1 MAHTN
6 ALIHEDSPYLQQ
18 HAHNPVDWMPWGE
31 AAFAKARKEH
41 KLIFLS
47 IGYSTC
53 HWCHVMEHESFENPR
68 LAQYLNAHFV
78 AIKVDREEM
87 PQIDRYYQNV
97 YQLMHRR
104 GGGWPLTIIMTPDR
118 KPFFS
123 GTYIP
128 LEAKYGSAGLW
139 DVLRRIVDLAG
150 KDPRQIEEVGTT
162 VLEGMKQMDQAGRS
176 QKKVPLNS
184 QLAKKFVSEVAA
196 RFDARNGGIGK
207 APKFPHASTITV
219 LLQIYRLTGDKKAF
233 KMATSMLDHMARGGI
248 YDQIEGGFYR
258 YSTDGRWMIPHFEK
272 MLYTNAELIEAYA
285 NGYALSK
292 NERFL
297 DVIERCVEN
306 IKERFYKDGLFF
318 SASDADSEGEEGKYF
333 LIKYDKAKNALKKAG
348 FSKGEI
354 DEALGYFGIFE
365 LDGNFEAE
373 FTNPYITS
381 DKKPKRLDEV
391 KKILKELRADVKYPF
406 IDYKVQTS
414 WNALYIRS
422 LLKASK
428 LTELDYTKDALSS
441 LDTLLKTLYID
452 GELYHQVILGK
463 KPKVKGY
470 LEDYAFLISALIE
483 AYESSFKERYLKIAQ
498 TLQEEAVKKFYK
510 DGVWHMSSDGFLL
523 EAELYDSSYRSAL
536 AVMIEDILSLG
547 VLKESNKLFSFG
559 VESLKRSAK
568 ELNSHPLNFPYATK
582 VSLEA
587 TLSPVIV
594 KSNLKNLQEFKKR
607 IPRIKY
613 PFILTKP
620 SNDEKFL
627 ACKIDRCFSVQ
638 KSVDEVISDIETKA
652 KR

>member
-1 MAHTN
+1 
-6 ALIHEDSPYLQQ
+6 
-18 HAHNPVDWMPWGE
+18 
-31 AAFAKARKEH
+31 
-41 KLIFLS
+41 
-47 IGYSTC
+47 
-53 HWCHVMEHESFENPR
+53 
-68 LAQYLNAHFV
+68 
-78 AIKVDREEM
+78 
-87 PQIDRYYQNV
+87 
-97 YQLMHRR
+97 
-104 GGGWPLTIIMTPDR
+104 
-118 KPFFS
+118 
-123 GTYIP
+123 
-128 LEAKYGSAGLW
+128 
-139 DVLRRIVDLAG
+139 
-150 KDPRQIEEVGTT
+150 
-162 VLEGMKQMDQAGRS
+162 
-176 QKKVPLNS
+176 
-184 QLAKKFVSEVAA
+184 
-196 RFDARNGGIGK
+196 
-207 APKFPHASTITV
+207 
-219 LLQIYRLTGDKKAF
+219 
-233 KMATSMLDHMARGGI
+233 
-248 YDQIEGGFYR
+248 
-258 YSTDGRWMIPHFEK
+258 MIPHFEK

-285 NGYALSK
+285 NGYALSN

-297 DVIERCVEN
+297 DVIKKSVEN
-306 IKERFYKDGLFF
+306 IKERFYKDDLFF

-348 FSKGEI
+348 FSKAEI

-365 LDGNFEAE
+365 LEGNFEAE

-381 DKKPKRLDEV
+381 DKKPKRLDELI
-391 KKILKELRADVKYPF
+391 KILKELRAEVKYPF

-441 LDTLLKTLYID
+441 LDTLLNTLYID

-594 KSNLKNLQEFKKR
+594 KSNLKNLQEFKKQ

-620 SNDEKFL
+620 SNDDKFL